1 MKRMERGKDCYYFF
15 SSMEDFTQHMENIE
29 DYNPFLSSIEC
40 ESLKT
45 GKGNY
50 NSRMTDNFHE
60 FLTGCRD
67 GIKGGNKDKN
77 LFKTNEYYSKFNTE
91 RSICGAPVIPRVL
104 KNHPKA
110 YTRLKKTKKTGFYNI
125 FINVS
130 EYWGIHGDK
139 VQDYRNYLY
148 DKIYTLISNANSVEL
163 NIYAKIMSTQTDN
176 SLSMVIKLKP
186 VAYEVNM
193 DRLMFF
199 ITNGDV
205 VRRGM
210 FRLLETDPFMY
221 KDCRFAYGRPAKSR
235 DEDIERSLNGILIHN
250 LTSFD
255 GVDSDGNRI
264 NEVDEAKK
272 DIEKR
277 LIDTQTN

>member
-1 MKRMERGKDCYYFF
+1 
-15 SSMEDFTQHMENIE
+15 
-29 DYNPFLSSIEC
+29 
-40 ESLKT
+40 
-45 GKGNY
+45 
-50 NSRMTDNFHE
+50 
-60 FLTGCRD
+60 
-67 GIKGGNKDKN
+67 
-77 LFKTNEYYSKFNTE
+77 
-91 RSICGAPVIPRVL
+91 
-104 KNHPKA
+104 
-110 YTRLKKTKKTGFYNI
+110 
-125 FINVS
+125 
-130 EYWGIHGDK
+130 
-139 VQDYRNYLY
+139 
-148 DKIYTLISNANSVEL
+148 
-163 NIYAKIMSTQTDN
+163 
-176 SLSMVIKLKP
+176 
-186 VAYEVNM
+186 
-193 DRLMFF
+193 MFF